1 MNTGGARCAALM
13 AVFCG
18 AVWAAEEVPFSIK
31 GSAGELTVDV
41 KGLSLAPLFAESPVS
56 EATGEDFW
64 TLALEPAAGGEGSDE
79 VVLKSQAQPS
89 PTVRRTRS
97 GLKVTYD
104 TLTDGKRTFDIALTL
119 VVRGTEEAFEVDGEI
134 RNGTKEWGV
143 KCFTGPIFN
152 GIQADLERTPLLMPN
167 GFGCRVTR
175 LPDEGKEAWP
185 WRNAGKTMTVSA
197 DYPSANGTMQWFA
210 FAGETGGLYFGC
222 HDARYGS
229 KTLKVSYD
237 ATRKTFGALFQHRF
251 FVLPGGRGA
260 VPKIAVRPYAGDW
273 HAAARVYRAWVDSV
287 EKPIGKPEW
296 VKTSTGWLLTI
307 LKQQNGE
314 IIWPYGMLD
323 QLGALAEER
332 GLDTL
337 GLFGWGYGGHDHLYP
352 DYNPCPLM
360 GGEKALR
367 EGIEKVHARGK
378 KVILYANGYMMERG
392 TAFWTRTGKKL
403 AVTNKDRETTVQEFW
418 RKYSDTA
425 GYHFDLACTVTRAW
439 RERLLSLAMQANE
452 FGADGILFDQLGGRG
467 PMPCYAEGHGHP
479 VPAMVYAQ
487 DRKKMLHEIAET
499 MKGINPDFVIMTEG
513 FFDALLDS
521 VTYFH
526 GYLLGIFKDSAERIA
541 RREAQHRMNEIFPE
555 MVRYTYPE
563 TICTVR
569 FPSPLID
576 RQMANYTCTFG
587 WRLEIESRY
596 APDRDYLLNRV
607 PPKVEDYGKI
617 VEKPSVDLMRD
628 LPFDATAAYMKRV
641 AVFQKK
647 NAALLMTGTFTD
659 TEGFTCKGS
668 GIVAKGYKS
677 GDTFGVMLWNTTDQ
691 LAAFVLNVP
700 NAVWVSASEPEAE
713 RVEAFSKLAP
723 QTVRLLIWRSRQSIK
738 EYN

>member
-1 MNTGGARCAALM
+1 MLAWGL
-13 AVFCG
+13 AVTAQG
-18 AVWAAEEVPFSIK
+18 MEVIANK
-31 GSAGELTVDV
+31 AGELRWDV
-41 KGLSLAPLFAESPVS
+41 KGLSLAPLHADCPSS
-56 EATGEDFW
+56 EAAGEDFW
-64 TLALEPAAGGEGSDE
+64 TLALESAPGFEGPDTF
-79 VVLKSQAQPS
+79 VLKSQTQPV
-89 PTVRRTRS
+89 PAVKRTRN
-97 GLKVTYD
+97 GLEVVYD
-104 TLTDGKRTFDIALTL
+104 GLTDGKKAFGISLTL
-119 VVRGTEEAFEVDGEI
+119 VVRGTEDAFEVGGEI
-134 RNGTKEWGV
+134 RNGTKEWVV
-143 KCFTGPIFN
+143 KGFTGPIFN
-152 GIQADLERTPLLMPN
+152 GIRTELKRTPLLMPN
-167 GFGCRVTR
+167 GFGCRMSS

-185 WRNAGKTMTVSA
+185 WRKSGERLTATA

-237 ATRKTFGALFQHRF
+237 GTRKTFDGLFQHRF

-260 VPKIAVRPYAGDW
+260 IPKVVVRPYAGDW
-273 HAAARVYRAWVDSV
+273 HAAARFYRAWVDSV
-287 EKPIGKPEW
+287 EKPIEKPAW

-314 IIWPYGMLD
+314 IVWPYGTLD

-367 EGIEKVHARGK
+367 EGIGKAHARGK

-392 TAFWTRTGKKL
+392 TAYWTATGKKL
-403 AVTNKDRETTVQEFW
+403 AVTGKDRETTVQEFW

-439 RERLLSLAMQANE
+439 RERLLSLAMQAND

-467 PMPCYAEGHGHP
+467 PMPCYAAGHGHP
-479 VPAMVYAQ
+479 VPSMVYAD
-487 DRKKMLHEIAET
+487 DRKKMLHEIAAT
-499 MKGINPDFVIMTEG
+499 MKGVNPDFVIMTEG

-521 VTYFH
+521 ITYFH

-541 RREAQHRMNEIFPE
+541 RQQTQPRTNGIFPE

-576 RQMANYTCTFG
+576 RQMANYTCAYG

-596 APDRDYLLNRV
+596 APDRDYLLSRV

-617 VEKPSVDLMRD
+617 VEKPSVDLMRN
-628 LPFDATAAYMKRV
+628 LPFDATVNYMKRV

-659 TEGFTCKGS
+659 TEGFTCKGHS
-668 GIVAKGYKS
+668 IVAKGYKS
-677 GDTFGVMLWNTTDQ
+677 GNTFGVLLWNTADQ
-691 LAAFVLNVP
+691 PAAFTLNVP
-700 NAVWVSASEPEAE
+700 NAEWVSASEPETD
-713 RVEAFSKLAP
+713 RVEAFSELAP
-723 QTVRLLIWRSRQSIK
+723 QTVRLLIWRSRQPVNEK
-738 EYN
+738 QQAAK